1 MNDSKVI
8 LTEQPA
14 DDEEF
19 RKMFLPLIEYLKG
32 VGCDKQGHSEDSRN
46 LLHHLVS
53 VSTLLSE
60 RGASDDLCKAGL
72 FHSIYG
78 TAHFKNKTVSLDERD
93 KIKELIGVWA
103 ETLVYEFCKLP
114 KDRRSGI
121 VKLEDGPLRNDLI
134 DLAYANHDEQRIWK
148 EKNDDKSTQ

>member
-1 MNDSKVI
+1 MTEAKVI
-8 LTEQPA
+8 LTEQS
-14 DDEEF
+14 DEDEEF
-19 RKMFLPLIEYLKG
+19 RKMFLPLIEYLKE
-32 VGCDKQGHSEDSRN
+32 VGCEKKKHSKGTRT

-53 VSTLLSE
+53 VSALLSE

-103 ETLVYEFCKLP
+103 ETLVYEFCMLP
-114 KDRRSGI
+114 KGRRSGI
-121 VKLEDGPLRNDLI
+121 VKLENGPLKNDLI
-134 DLAYANHDEQRIWK
+134 DLAYANNDEQRMWK
-148 EKNDDKSTQ
+148 EKKDDIST

>member
-1 MNDSKVI
+1 MTDTKVV
-8 LTEQPA
+8 LTEQPD

-19 RKMFLPLIEYLKG
+19 RKMFLPLIKYLKE
-32 VGCDKQGHSEDSRN
+32 VGCDKQKHSKGTRN
-46 LLHHLVS
+46 LLHHLIS
-53 VSTLLSE
+53 VSALLSE
-60 RGASDDLCKAGL
+60 RGSSDDLCKAGL

-78 TAHFKNKTVSLDERD
+78 TAHFKHKTVSLDERD
-93 KIKELIGVWA
+93 KIKELIGEWA

-121 VKLEDGPLRNDLI
+121 IKLKDGPLRNDLI

-148 EKNDDKSTQ
+148 EENDDNST

>member
-1 MNDSKVI
+1 MTEAKVI
-8 LTEQPA
+8 LTEQS
-14 DDEEF
+14 DEDEEF
-19 RKMFLPLIEYLKG
+19 RKMFLPLIEYLKE
-32 VGCDKQGHSEDSRN
+32 VGCEKKKHSKGTRT

-53 VSTLLSE
+53 VSALLSE

-103 ETLVYEFCKLP
+103 ETLVYEFCMLP

-121 VKLEDGPLRNDLI
+121 VKLENGPLKNDLI
-134 DLAYANHDEQRIWK
+134 DLAYANHDEQRMWK
-148 EKNDDKSTQ
+148 EKKDDIST